1 MRLVEFDKKPLDV
14 KTMSVDEIAK
24 KHKVPVDAIQQELD
38 AGIKVEREHTSSDQA
53 AKEIALDHLA
63 ELPDY
68 YSKLDKMEN
77 Q

>member
-1 MRLVEFDKKPLDV
+1 MRLIEFDKQPLDV

-24 KHKVPVDAIQQELD
+24 QHDVSVEVIQHELE

-68 YSKLDKMEN
+68 YSKLDKMETE
-77 Q
+77 